1 MIKKKNYISVS
12 LIVLL
17 IVFIGCKEKQKEEVE
32 ITDKYALPPNYA
44 KGLNSVEYD
53 FEHPSKQLVRIDSE
67 IGKFLGV
74 EKSKYPGNCGFL
86 DFEKK
91 NLQLRITGTKKE
103 FILKVIYLGNHRL
116 VLLNQENRGYVGK
129 LEEGHTGSNE
139 RVNYYYFYPLSEITD
154 TAKIDNLDPFKKK
167 GYDFELSDI
176 VDSEIK
182 NINDCEKEKIEQ
194 ERVQQSID
202 EEHERVK
209 GDLAP
214 P

>member
-1 MIKKKNYISVS
+1 MIKKKNYISIL
-12 LIVLL
+12 LIVLSL
-17 IVFIGCKEKQKEEVE
+17 SLASCKEKQPEQVE
-32 ITDKYALPPNYA
+32 IKDKYALPKTYT

-74 EKSKYPGNCGFL
+74 EKDKYPGNCGFL

-103 FILKVIYLGNHRL
+103 FILKVIYLGNYRFAI
-116 VLLNQENRGYVGK
+116 LNQENRGYVGK
-129 LEEGHTGSNE
+129 LEVRKDRYSEDTDY
-139 RVNYYYFYPLSEITD
+139 NYYIYPLSDISDE
-154 TAKIDNLDPFKKK
+154 KKVDNLGQLHPGLEFDISN
-167 GYDFELSDI
+167 LSDSKYKSI
-176 VDSEIK
+176 D
-182 NINDCEKEKIEQ
+182 DCEKEKIEQ

-202 EEHERVK
+202 EERERVK